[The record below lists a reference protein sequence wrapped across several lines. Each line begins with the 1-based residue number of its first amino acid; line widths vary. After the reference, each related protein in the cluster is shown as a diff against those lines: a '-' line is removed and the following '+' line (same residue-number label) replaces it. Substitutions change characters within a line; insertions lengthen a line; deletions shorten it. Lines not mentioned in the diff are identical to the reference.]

1 MVNIEPIVSPG
12 MPPIPHPHC
21 QPSLSSST
29 LKVSR
34 TTKICHKKSFFGKG
48 ANLEPSLC
56 MYPMQKE
63 LLVSNVF
70 FCREP
75 LHKPS
80 TMSSSANTKDN
91 QLALPATEGPQ
102 QNGFLKAIPKKAVT
116 CGLYSPP
123 EEPKCFSPFV
133 TGNICRSRRTV
144 TLPAVSFTYR
154 DDILFLC
161 GSSMSLVRKCTPF
174 KQFDSPNLPN

>member
-12 MPPIPHPHC
+12 MPPIP
-21 QPSLSSST
+21 PSLPT
-29 LKVSR
+29 LFEFQHFESFKDDK
-34 TTKICHKKSFFGKG
+34 TCHKKSFFGKG

-70 FCREP
+70 FCTEP

-102 QNGFLKAIPKKAVT
+102 
-116 CGLYSPP
+116 
-123 EEPKCFSPFV
+123 
-133 TGNICRSRRTV
+133 
-144 TLPAVSFTYR
+144 
-154 DDILFLC
+154 
-161 GSSMSLVRKCTPF
+161 
-174 KQFDSPNLPN
+174 